1 MVLVGFFVCFFA
13 LFWLFGFSFFKS
25 KFGDNSCCCNEG
37 LRLEGRLLYNKESVK
52 SVCWQRPAITT
63 VGLNENSKEQKLKYF
78 SVAFP

>member
-1 MVLVGFFVCFFA
+1 MVLVCLFVFCFVLA
-13 LFWLFGFSFFKS
+13 FWLFFKS
-25 KFGDNSCCCNEG
+25 KFGDNSCCFNEG